1 LIEDT
6 GVGAADV
13 ALLLALLILALVGA
27 SAVAHVVGGM
37 L

>member
-6 GVGAADV
+6 GIGAADI
-13 ALLLALLILALVGA
+13 ALLLGLLILAVIGA